1 MKLSITARL
10 TLTTAV
16 LTLLFFVPVG
26 VALYVSVGSEIQ
38 REGVR
43 ASEDSARSLAY
54 TAFYQWDDN
63 LLVQYKGVE
72 APVGALGL
80 NVSHW
85 ALTRGDGR
93 VLASP
98 SGARPPGFA
107 STRPGGSWL
116 VEHEGLTFR
125 VGSVPLTEAPSGDF
139 SSLPDPVQQAVR
151 RASPKGVFL
160 RAKREVE
167 KTATE
172 FEVDM
177 LEPDRIVEI
186 EVAPNGLG
194 TFEVEFKKPYTVV
207 PADLRDWIVGENSSA
222 QVSFA
227 DWKAYQG
234 QLIAIVQVDE
244 PGVEAKHFA
253 VNRLGERFLQDEQGE
268 VVGHNPAWRLWM
280 VTARDASAEMLATQ
294 RLLLVLAFGFPLL
307 WGAVVLVGWYVTRRA
322 MSPVKR
328 IVETVEDVEVSRLD
342 KRLPVGPVGDEL
354 DRISA
359 TINNMLARLEEGYA
373 RERQFTGDA
382 SHELRNPLAK
392 VIADID
398 VTLKKERDS
407 SEYRET
413 LVRCRGY
420 ARGMERLVES
430 LLWLARLPVAPRAMN
445 VTTFELADLAAETV
459 GMLPAEEA
467 TRVRLELDDVGR
479 SIHVRGKP
487 ELIRVLLQNLLQNA
501 LRYSPGTSPVT
512 LRLAV
517 DGDLARIDVQDHGD
531 GIPEEDLE
539 HVFSRFF
546 RVDRSRARQSGGFG
560 LGLAIVEEIAKE
572 HGADVRLRNQSEGGL
587 VATFHLELAEMA

>member
-1 MKLSITARL
+1 
-10 TLTTAV
+10 
-16 LTLLFFVPVG
+16 
-26 VALYVSVGSEIQ
+26 
-38 REGVR
+38 
-43 ASEDSARSLAY
+43 
-54 TAFYQWDDN
+54 
-63 LLVQYKGVE
+63 
-72 APVGALGL
+72 
-80 NVSHW
+80 
-85 ALTRGDGR
+85 
-93 VLASP
+93 
-98 SGARPPGFA
+98 
-107 STRPGGSWL
+107 
-116 VEHEGLTFR
+116 
-125 VGSVPLTEAPSGDF
+125 
-139 SSLPDPVQQAVR
+139 
-151 RASPKGVFL
+151 
-160 RAKREVE
+160 
-167 KTATE
+167 
-172 FEVDM
+172 
-177 LEPDRIVEI
+177 
-186 EVAPNGLG
+186 
-194 TFEVEFKKPYTVV
+194 
-207 PADLRDWIVGENSSA
+207 
-222 QVSFA
+222 
-227 DWKAYQG
+227 
-234 QLIAIVQVDE
+234 
-244 PGVEAKHFA
+244 
-253 VNRLGERFLQDEQGE
+253 
-268 VVGHNPAWRLWM
+268 
-280 VTARDASAEMLATQ
+280 
-294 RLLLVLAFGFPLL
+294 
-307 WGAVVLVGWYVTRRA
+307 
-322 MSPVKR
+322 VKR

-430 LLWLARLPVAPRAMN
+430 LLWLARLPVAPQAMN
-445 VTTFELADLAAETV
+445 GTTFELTNLAAETV
-459 GMLPAEEA
+459 GMLPEEEA
-467 TRVRLELDDVGR
+467 ARIQLELDDVGR

-487 ELIRVLLQNLLQNA
+487 ELIRVMLQNLLQNA

-546 RVDRSRARQSGGFG
+546 RVDRSRARQTGGFG

-587 VATFHLELAEMA
+587 AATFHLELAALG